1 METKRIRKSFRY
13 QTQAVWKQGRKITAS
28 VAGKP
33 DLEVSSP
40 PEFKGDPGFW
50 TPEDLLVTALNICI
64 METFL
69 AFAEQKGLG
78 LAAYESSAEALLD
91 FKDGQYRFTEITV
104 RPQVAVKSQED
115 LERARPIMES
125 AHTHC
130 FVSNSITSTVR
141 VLPEFRVAS

>member
-1 METKRIRKSFRY
+1 METKKSWKSFRY
-13 QTQAVWKQGRKITAS
+13 HTHAAWKQGRRIKTS
-28 VAGKP
+28 VEGKP
-33 DLEVSSP
+33 ELEISSP
-40 PEFKGDPGFW
+40 PEFKGERGIW
-50 TPEDLLVTALNICI
+50 TPEDLFVSALNVCI

-104 RPQVAVKSQED
+104 RPRVAVKSQED

-125 AHTHC
+125 AHANC
-130 FVSNSITSTVR
+130 FVSNSITSSVS
-141 VLPEFRVAS
+141 VLPEFRAMD

>member
-1 METKRIRKSFRY
+1 METKKSWKSFRY
-13 QTQAVWKQGRKITAS
+13 CTQGAWKQGRKIKAS
-28 VAGKP
+28 AEGKP
-33 DLEVSSP
+33 ELEISSP
-40 PEFKGDPGFW
+40 PEFKGERGIW
-50 TPEDLLVTALNICI
+50 TPEDLFVTALNVCI

-69 AFAEQKGLG
+69 TFAEQKGLG

-125 AHTHC
+125 AHAHC
-130 FVSNSITSTVR
+130 FVSNSITSSVS
-141 VLPEFRVAS
+141 VLPEFRVME